1 MFANLRMTLASY
13 VTYKGGRGFVSF
25 ITHRITGLGTLIFLS
40 VHILTTSL
48 VYFAPL
54 WYNRF
59 IEIFN
64 SPLFMVGE
72 VVLVFCVIFHGV
84 NGLRI
89 VFFDLFNPKLW
100 KERIA
105 RNSFLITFII
115 AIILW
120 VPLAVIMINKFLKF
134 YFYMLSNK

>member
-1 MFANLRMTLASY
+1 MFANLRMTLANY
-13 VTYKGGRGFVSF
+13 AMYKGGGGFFSF
-25 ITHRITGLGTLIFLS
+25 ITHRITGLGTLIFLTI
-40 VHILTTSL
+40 HITTTSL

-59 IEIFN
+59 IKVFN

-72 VVLVFCVIFHGV
+72 VVLVFCVVFHGV

-89 VFFDLFNPKLW
+89 VFFDIFNPRLW
-100 KERIA
+100 KERVA
-105 RNSFLITFII
+105 KNSFLLTFIV

-120 VPLAVIMINKFLKF
+120 LPLAVIMINKFLK
-134 YFYMLSNK
+134 YYLYLLSIK